1 MKASR
6 PEGENMPTRREHRPM
21 GFLCRE
27 CGQEFEAPV
36 PHLVDYAE
44 GNPQPVGWTA
54 ERIGVT
60 CPSCGSWRVE
70 AQEA

>member
-1 MKASR
+1 MEFR
-6 PEGENMPTRREHRPM
+6 
-21 GFLCRE
+21 CRE
-27 CGQEFEAPV
+27 CGFEFEASV

-44 GNPQPVGWTA
+44 DSSEPIRWTA

-70 AQEA
+70 LQDA

>member
-1 MKASR
+1 
-6 PEGENMPTRREHRPM
+6 M

-27 CGQEFEAPV
+27 CGYEFEASV
-36 PHLVDYAE
+36 PHLVDYADDSSE
-44 GNPQPVGWTA
+44 PVGWTA

-70 AQEA
+70 VQDA

>member
-1 MKASR
+1 
-6 PEGENMPTRREHRPM
+6 MPTRREQRPM
-21 GFLCRE
+21 EFLCRE
-27 CGQEFEAPV
+27 CGFEFEAPV

-44 GNPQPVGWTA
+44 GNPQPIRYKA
-54 ERIGVT
+54 ERIGVA

>member
-1 MKASR
+1 
-6 PEGENMPTRREHRPM
+6 MPTKRVHRSM
-21 GFLCRE
+21 EFQCRE
-27 CGQEFEAPV
+27 CGYEFVASV

-44 GNPQPVGWTA
+44 DSLQPIRWTA

-70 AQEA
+70 VQDA

>member
-1 MKASR
+1 
-6 PEGENMPTRREHRPM
+6 MPTRREHRPM

-27 CGQEFEAPV
+27 CGYEFEASV

-44 GNPQPVGWTA
+44 GNPEPVGWTA

-60 CPSCGSWRVE
+60 CPSCGTWRVE
-70 AQEA
+70 VQDA